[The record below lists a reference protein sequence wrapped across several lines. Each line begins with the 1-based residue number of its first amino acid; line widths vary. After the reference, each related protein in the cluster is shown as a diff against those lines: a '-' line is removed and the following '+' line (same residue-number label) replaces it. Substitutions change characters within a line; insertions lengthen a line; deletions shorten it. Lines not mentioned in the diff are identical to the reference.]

1 MFNYYSYEKIRRT
14 LKNFY
19 EREFW
24 YDENVDL
31 TNMNDDLDN
40 FKCNGVISLAYGTDN
55 EDIFSIDVYLNLYSR
70 SIISKVSSVHGLEK
84 LELLFS
90 FDNEN
95 QLIQYLNNAT
105 FESLVIMEQEDLY
118 IKYNHQFSN

>member
-1 MFNYYSYEKIRRT
+1 MFNYYSYEKIKRA

-40 FKCNGVISLAYGTDN
+40 FKCNDIISLAYGTDN
-55 EDIFSIDVYLNLYSR
+55 EDIFSIEVYLNLYSR
-70 SIISKVSSVHGLEK
+70 GIISKVSSIHRLEK

-95 QLIQYLNNAT
+95 ELIEYLNNAT
-105 FESLVIMEQEDLY
+105 FETLITSEI
-118 IKYNHQFSN
+118 ITT